1 MFLLMLLLLLLLFLM
16 LLTVVCEEGYVD
28 IAVIFVV
35 VVVVIDIIVG
45 GGLRRRRDVVPGNY
59 KGIRSCTAACL
70 PSETFGT
77 LECVFVFWECVYLI
91 FLCLHGDGEFSQD
104 PNLYY
109 VIKARSCKSCEFLCN

>member
-28 IAVIFVV
+28 IAVIFV

-77 LECVFVFWECVYLI
+77 LECVFVFWECVFNISL
-91 FLCLHGDGEFSQD
+91 FTWGWGVLSR
-104 PNLYY
+104 P
-109 VIKARSCKSCEFLCN
+109 KSVLCNKGTVL